1 MTMKN
6 LITNS
11 IISNSKMLN
20 LSETNIKIF
29 RLQNGEDII
38 ANFEQLVDTDII
50 KLIRPMH
57 LIFKR
62 IPTGRTVMM
71 MMPWLPIELIK
82 ENSAEIFDSDILTI
96 IEPKDDLV
104 EYYIHT
110 VNDSNV
116 EAALDASIRE
126 ALFQGGDEDD
136 DDDEEPTDAQL
147 DEEELLELLKQRRN
161 SNVH

>member
-104 EYYIHT
+104 EYYIHS

-116 EAALDASIRE
+116 EAALDASIRK
-126 ALFQGGDEDD
+126 ALFQNE

>member
-1 MTMKN
+1 
-6 LITNS
+6 
-11 IISNSKMLN
+11 MLN

-104 EYYIHT
+104 EYYIHS

-116 EAALDASIRE
+116 EAALDASIRK
-126 ALFQGGDEDD
+126 ALFQNE